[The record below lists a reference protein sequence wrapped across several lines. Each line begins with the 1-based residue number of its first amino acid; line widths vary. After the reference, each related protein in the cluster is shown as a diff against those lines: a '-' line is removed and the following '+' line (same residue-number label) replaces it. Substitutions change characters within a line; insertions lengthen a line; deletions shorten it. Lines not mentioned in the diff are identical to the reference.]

1 MTATPPAWTDEH
13 LADPHA
19 VADKAQR
26 VRQMFSAIAPTYDLN
41 NRLHSLWRDQS
52 WRRAA
57 VEMARVQPADIV
69 LDVACGTGDLAMA
82 FANGRQRAAGGAPA
96 GASQGPSRGGGRR
109 VLGVDFTCEML
120 TIARDKAEQMGT
132 APPLYHAGD
141 AMRLPVAD
149 QSVDI
154 VSIAFGIRNVAR
166 PEAAFRE
173 FHRVLRR
180 AGRLVILEFGLPT
193 NRLLR
198 GLYNL
203 YFRHVLP
210 RTAALIARDRSG
222 AYKYLPQSVHT
233 FLDRDAMM
241 AMLRAAGFSDTTA
254 KPLTAGIALIYRGV
268 KS

>member
-82 FANGRQRAAGGAPA
+82 FANGRQRAV
-96 GASQGPSRGGGRR
+96 GGRR

-120 TIARDKAEQMGT
+120 AIARDKAEQMGT